1 MKALGLVS
9 SYLGREPM
17 LEMVVLLKMLHGR
30 DRNGRVVF
38 QDLRTNA
45 VLVDVGVVGGRRLT
59 AAERPT
65 RRKQEEVRH
74 FPGMRLKQNPL
85 ISFKFLLKKIA
96 QAGGKPGI
104 FKFNL
109 FSLKCNALD
118 QPAQR

>member
-17 LEMVVLLKMLHGR
+17 LEMVELLKMLHRR

-38 QDLRTNA
+38 QDLRTDA

-65 RRKQEEVRH
+65 RR
-74 FPGMRLKQNPL
+74 N
-85 ISFKFLLKKIA
+85 KK
-96 QAGGKPGI
+96 
-104 FKFNL
+104 
-109 FSLKCNALD
+109 
-118 QPAQR
+118 R